1 MSLIDVL
8 ASKTRINIIKEL
20 SHEPKYV
27 TELAETIGMN
37 GKSAVHHLE
46 TLEDEGIVETYR
58 KGNRKYYRLEK
69 KIEFY
74 VSPPPERE
82 FILQSTVDT

>member
-8 ASKTRINIIKEL
+8 ASKSRIKILKEL
-20 SHEPKYV
+20 SEEPKYV
-27 TELAETIGMN
+27 TELAETVGMD
-37 GKSAVHHLE
+37 GKSAVNHLE
-46 TLEDEGIVETYR
+46 KLEDEGIVETYR

-82 FILQSTVDT
+82 FVLQSTTDA

>member
-8 ASKTRINIIKEL
+8 SSKSRIKILKEL
-20 SHEPKYV
+20 SEEPKYV
-27 TELAETIGMN
+27 TELAETIGMD

-46 TLEDEGIVETYR
+46 SLENEDIVEAYR

-69 KIEFY
+69 QIEFY
-74 VSPPPERE
+74 VSPPPERN
-82 FILQSTVDT
+82 FILQSTADT